1 MYVIVRITC
10 LFYQVVSE
18 RLYSTPCSSTSS
30 LTDSEG
36 SVVTKEPEAEDYNS
50 GKH

>member
-1 MYVIVRITC
+1 M
-10 LFYQVVSE
+10 QVVSE

-30 LTDSEG
+30 LTDTEG
-36 SVVTKEPEAEDYNS
+36 SVVAKEPEAQDYNS